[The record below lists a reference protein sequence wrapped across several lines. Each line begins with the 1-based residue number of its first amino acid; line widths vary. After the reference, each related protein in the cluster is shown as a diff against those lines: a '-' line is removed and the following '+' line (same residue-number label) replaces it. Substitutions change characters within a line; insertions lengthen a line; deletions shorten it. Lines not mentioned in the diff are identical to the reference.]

1 MKTERS
7 EGMDDNEIVALFW
20 QRDEKALK
28 YTSEKYEKYCEKI
41 ALNILGDKSDAE
53 ECVNDTYLRL
63 WNSIPPARPTS
74 LLAFIGTVARNI
86 SLDAY
91 RKKRSDKRL
100 VSEYCISLEEL
111 RGTLGEASEPV
122 ETNASQAGELI
133 NAFLAQEKER
143 DRRVFVC
150 RYYYF
155 DSIED
160 ISKHHGMTESKV
172 KSILF
177 RMRKRLKKYIESEGY
192 EI

>member
-1 MKTERS
+1 
-7 EGMDDNEIVALFW
+7 MDDNEIITLFW
-20 QRDEKALK
+20 QRDEKAIK
-28 YTSEKYEKYCEKI
+28 YTSDKYGRYCERI
-41 ALNILGDKSDAE
+41 ALNILGSSNDAE

-91 RKKRSDKRL
+91 RKKRSELRL
-100 VSEYCISLEEL
+100 MSEYCISLEEL
-111 RGTLGEASEPV
+111 KGTLGDASEPA
-122 ETNASQAGELI
+122 ETDASQVGELI
-133 NAFLAQEKER
+133 NAFLAREKER

-160 ISKHHGMTESKV
+160 IAKHHGMTESKV